1 MSSFIYP
8 NSHIRKL
15 FGCGAKSYTV
25 FLKKRHHRES
35 MMEAARRRTAE
46 RLAQG
51 SHVIGQKTFFQK
63 VKSKVANFLSNL
75 FK

>member
-8 NSHIRKL
+8 SGHVRRL
-15 FGCGAKSYTV
+15 FGNGAKSYTT

-46 RLAQG
+46 KLAKG
-51 SHVIGQKTFFQK
+51 SHIIGQKTFFQK
-63 VKSKVANFLSNL
+63 VKSKVANFLTNL